1 MIKFGTGQVLHIE
14 EDGRQVF
21 KTASTRPLT
30 EDDVQEI
37 EREDETNPEE

>member
-1 MIKFGTGQVLHIE
+1 MQKYGTGQILT
-14 EDGRQVF
+14 EDGEPVR

-37 EREDETNPEE
+37 EREGETDPEG